1 MDSFRQDL
9 DLLCLCG
16 PIDHHDCR
24 LVGALA
30 ARTAKGAT
38 GDEKERRP
46 DGLVDGDAEFY
57 YFIDD

>member
-1 MDSFRQDL
+1 MDSFQQDL
-9 DLLCLCG
+9 DLLRLCG

-38 GDEKERRP
+38 GGEKGRRP
-46 DGLVDGDAEFY
+46 DGAVDGDAEV
-57 YFIDD
+57 